1 MSQFRILCVA
11 LSLSLCLGEAQAQ
24 KTISDTQA
32 PSQPETA
39 SEEGFGETYGE
50 QVEREQ
56 DEIEA
61 QAKAAEE
68 NTNSVLA
75 TVPQDNSIDYQGIA
89 NAVFA
94 KSQPTQ
100 ASTQAVD
107 PIAENQP
114 KTYEDI
120 TYTLTDNTSKATLGM
135 GHTIEL
141 KLRTSSNLKWNFDK
155 EFKSLEF
162 LSEDTKD
169 EYLHITFKAKA
180 PGQETLYFDCLDV
193 GDPLNI
199 KVLETKLMIITVE

>member
-1 MSQFRILCVA
+1 MV
-11 LSLSLCLGEAQAQ
+11 LSLSLCFGEAQAE
-24 KTISDTQA
+24 KAISDNQGSTQ
-32 PSQPETA
+32 QETT
-39 SEEGFGETYGE
+39 SGGVFGETYGE

-61 QAKAAEE
+61 QAKAEE
-68 NTNSVLA
+68 QNSNSVLA

-100 ASTQAVD
+100 AQNQPQVPT
-107 PIAENQP
+107 AEAQP

-120 TYTLTDNTSKATLGM
+120 IYTLTDSTSKATLGM

-162 LSEDTKD
+162 LSEETKG
-169 EYLHITFKAKA
+169 EYLHVIFKAKA
-180 PGQETLYFDCLDV
+180 PGQETLYFDCLEM

-199 KVLETKLMIITVE
+199 KVLETKLMVVTVE